1 MRKFKLVKKDEM
13 VEEIEK
19 ALKDSDFVRNFIEK
33 GKNGLDED
41 LYEDS
46 VDMVKFI
53 TQNNIVSVVNEH
65 VEYYD

>member
-53 TQNNIVSVVNEH
+53 TQNNIASVVNEH
-65 VEYYD
+65 VEYYN